1 MLNAAISRD
10 DGPCAE
16 RGGAQR
22 ATTNNNLMLA
32 RVSALGCL
40 VLSAAAVPREGSQH
54 AGGANMSV
62 LEIASAV
69 PQLSTLVRALKAANL
84 TDALSAPGPFTIF
97 APTNEAFAALPVG
110 RLESL
115 LDPNNIEELE
125 AVLEY
130 HVVHRGFPTPIY
142 SKDLKDGE
150 IQMLEGESVAIRL
163 GGGLNPQV
171 EPYLSTGNAWSR
183 RTSPHPTA

>member
-1 MLNAAISRD
+1 M
-10 DGPCAE
+10 
-16 RGGAQR
+16 
-22 ATTNNNLMLA
+22 
-32 RVSALGCL
+32 
-40 VLSAAAVPREGSQH
+40 LSAAAVPREGSQH

>member
-1 MLNAAISRD
+1 MQENAAARNAAIVRSNGGRRPRTRTRVPSAAAHHRLQRRRSTFDYIPALRNVSRGD

-84 TDALSAPGPFTIF
+84 TDARVMSQT
-97 APTNEAFAALPVG
+97 
-110 RLESL
+110 
-115 LDPNNIEELE
+115 
-125 AVLEY
+125 
-130 HVVHRGFPTPIY
+130 
-142 SKDLKDGE
+142 
-150 IQMLEGESVAIRL
+150 
-163 GGGLNPQV
+163 
-171 EPYLSTGNAWSR
+171 
-183 RTSPHPTA
+183 